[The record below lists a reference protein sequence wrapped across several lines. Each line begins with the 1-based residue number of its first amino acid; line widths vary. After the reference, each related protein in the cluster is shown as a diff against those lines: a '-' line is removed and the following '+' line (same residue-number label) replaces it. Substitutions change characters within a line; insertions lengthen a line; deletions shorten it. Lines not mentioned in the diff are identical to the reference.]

1 MYARSGTIIHPHIQL
16 SECWTSDSWLN
27 TLLLRPIPR
36 RRPVSMSKC
45 QSVSTFSS
53 ENLSVS
59 DGEEGN
65 TTDHSHSGTPDV
77 VSTNTDERLDDKSDD
92 LLSQGSEIPAD
103 PSDPTQLGSDGL
115 SEKEAILRQVKTQ
128 LASNDHSY
136 EVKSAA
142 SRGLG
147 KETWNCVL
155 CWWQPGIHQLIL
167 SFCETRACMMTR
179 TVTAQSWTTRA
190 V

>member
-1 MYARSGTIIHPHIQL
+1 MPWNYVEIIPWIYRL
-16 SECWTSDSWLN
+16 SPNVLP
-27 TLLLRPIPR
+27 L

-45 QSVSTFSS
+45 QSLSTFSS

-65 TTDHSHSGTPDV
+65 TSDHSHSGTPDV

-115 SEKEAILRQVKTQ
+115 SEKEAILRQVKTH
-128 LASNDHSY
+128 LTSSDHNY
-136 EVKSAA
+136 EV
-142 SRGLG
+142 G
-147 KETWNCVL
+147 KKKGRWTESDKMVV
-155 CWWQPGIHQLIL
+155 
-167 SFCETRACMMTR
+167 RY
-179 TVTAQSWTTRA
+179 TV
-190 V
+190 

>member
-1 MYARSGTIIHPHIQL
+1 ML
-16 SECWTSDSWLN
+16 VD
-27 TLLLRPIPR
+27 TLYTCSYYS
-36 RRPVSMSKC
+36 RPVSMSKC
-45 QSVSTFSS
+45 QSLSTFSS

-103 PSDPTQLGSDGL
+103 PSDATQQGSDGL

-136 EVKSAA
+136 EVDSADIIEA
-142 SRGLG
+142 R
-147 KETWNCVL
+147 E
-155 CWWQPGIHQLIL
+155 
-167 SFCETRACMMTR
+167 E
-179 TVTAQSWTTRA
+179 
-190 V
+190 

>member
-1 MYARSGTIIHPHIQL
+1 
-16 SECWTSDSWLN
+16 
-27 TLLLRPIPR
+27 
-36 RRPVSMSKC
+36 MSKC
-45 QSVSTFSS
+45 QSLSTFSS

-103 PSDPTQLGSDGL
+103 PSDATQQGSDGL
-115 SEKEAILRQVKTQ
+115 SEKEAVLRQVKTQ

-136 EVKSAA
+136 EVDNADITEAREEWSA
-142 SRGLG
+142 RKL
-147 KETWNCVL
+147 L
-155 CWWQPGIHQLIL
+155 L
-167 SFCETRACMMTR
+167 
-179 TVTAQSWTTRA
+179 
-190 V
+190 

>member
-1 MYARSGTIIHPHIQL
+1 
-16 SECWTSDSWLN
+16 
-27 TLLLRPIPR
+27 
-36 RRPVSMSKC
+36 MSKC
-45 QSVSTFSS
+45 QSLSTFSS

-128 LASNDHSY
+128 LASNDHNY
-136 EVKSAA
+136 EVGCGVWIKKENLIYIGWYY
-142 SRGLG
+142 RG
-147 KETWNCVL
+147 
-155 CWWQPGIHQLIL
+155 QRGIDSGQNLL
-167 SFCETRACMMTR
+167 L
-179 TVTAQSWTTRA
+179 
-190 V
+190 

>member
-1 MYARSGTIIHPHIQL
+1 
-16 SECWTSDSWLN
+16 
-27 TLLLRPIPR
+27 
-36 RRPVSMSKC
+36 MSKC

-128 LASNDHSY
+128 LASNEHSY

-142 SRGLG
+142 SKR
-147 KETWNCVL
+147 ETRKCDTLMTSWYISPN
-155 CWWQPGIHQLIL
+155 L
-167 SFCETRACMMTR
+167 SFCDSRACTMTR
-179 TVTAQSWTTRA
+179 TVTAQSWTIQAAWSPAKLQTTGENPTL
-190 V
+190 

>member
-1 MYARSGTIIHPHIQL
+1 
-16 SECWTSDSWLN
+16 
-27 TLLLRPIPR
+27 
-36 RRPVSMSKC
+36 MSKC

-142 SRGLG
+142 SKGALG
-147 KETWNCVL
+147 QRDWKL
-155 CWWQPGIHQLIL
+155 CLMLVTAWYSPAHL
-167 SFCETRACMMTR
+167 SFCETRACTTTR
-179 TVTAQSWTTRA
+179 TVTAPSWTTRA
-190 V
+190 A

>member
-1 MYARSGTIIHPHIQL
+1 MFRNADVSSL
-16 SECWTSDSWLN
+16 SFLA
-27 TLLLRPIPR
+27 LRR
-36 RRPVSMSKC
+36 TVSMTKC
-45 QSVSTFSS
+45 QSLSTFSS

-115 SEKEAILRQVKTQ
+115 SEKEAALRHVKTQ
-128 LASNDHSY
+128 LSTNEQNY
-136 EVKSAA
+136 EVGKWSER
-142 SRGLG
+142 RG
-147 KETWNCVL
+147 E
-155 CWWQPGIHQLIL
+155 
-167 SFCETRACMMTR
+167 ACQ
-179 TVTAQSWTTRA
+179 TVATTPH
-190 V
+190 

>member
-1 MYARSGTIIHPHIQL
+1 MGLPQCLFYELIQL
-16 SECWTSDSWLN
+16 FINRCVFLISMFSSIVF
-27 TLLLRPIPR
+27 PH
-36 RRPVSMSKC
+36 RRPVSITKC
-45 QSVSTFSS
+45 QSLSNFSL

-115 SEKEAILRQVKTQ
+115 SEKEAALRQVKTQ
-128 LASNDHSY
+128 LASSEHNY
-136 EVKSAA
+136 EA
-142 SRGLG
+142 STKKTEVCVNG
-147 KETWNCVL
+147 KL
-155 CWWQPGIHQLIL
+155 L
-167 SFCETRACMMTR
+167 
-179 TVTAQSWTTRA
+179 
-190 V
+190 

>member
-1 MYARSGTIIHPHIQL
+1 
-16 SECWTSDSWLN
+16 
-27 TLLLRPIPR
+27 
-36 RRPVSMSKC
+36 MSKC
-45 QSVSTFSS
+45 QSLSTFSS

-128 LASNDHSY
+128 LASNDHNY
-136 EVKSAA
+136 EVGSKHNRLQIIRVRQIGQINIKASVAVLNQTIPVFPPNQGLYDDSDCDSAELDHSGSA
-142 SRGLG
+142 EPS
-147 KETWNCVL
+147 
-155 CWWQPGIHQLIL
+155 QPP
-167 SFCETRACMMTR
+167 TN
-179 TVTAQSWTTRA
+179 W
-190 V
+190 

>member
-1 MYARSGTIIHPHIQL
+1 MYRLSAIILPL
-16 SECWTSDSWLN
+16 
-27 TLLLRPIPR
+27 
-36 RRPVSMSKC
+36 RRPVSMTKC
-45 QSVSTFSS
+45 QSLSTFSS

-128 LASNDHSY
+128 LTSNDRNY
-136 EVKSAA
+136 EV
-142 SRGLG
+142 GT
-147 KETWNCVL
+147 KEWMSTK
-155 CWWQPGIHQLIL
+155 
-167 SFCETRACMMTR
+167 R
-179 TVTAQSWTTRA
+179 
-190 V
+190 

>member
-1 MYARSGTIIHPHIQL
+1 
-16 SECWTSDSWLN
+16 
-27 TLLLRPIPR
+27 
-36 RRPVSMSKC
+36 MSKC

-128 LASNDHSY
+128 LASNEHSY
-136 EVKSAA
+136 EVKSVHDADDILEYFTSPL
-142 SRGLG
+142 SR
-147 KETWNCVL
+147 
-155 CWWQPGIHQLIL
+155 
-167 SFCETRACMMTR
+167 CESRACTTTR
-179 TVTAQSWTTRA
+179 TVTAQSWTIQAAWSPAKLRTTGDLPQTQPSSGTRKDSPTH
-190 V
+190 

>member
-1 MYARSGTIIHPHIQL
+1 ML
-16 SECWTSDSWLN
+16 L
-27 TLLLRPIPR
+27 LLLRPIPC

-142 SRGLG
+142 SRGPGQRDL
-147 KETWNCVL
+147 KL
-155 CWWQPGIHQLIL
+155 CLMLMTAWYSPANL

>member
-1 MYARSGTIIHPHIQL
+1 MT
-16 SECWTSDSWLN
+16 
-27 TLLLRPIPR
+27 
-36 RRPVSMSKC
+36 KC

-115 SEKEAILRQVKTQ
+115 SEKEAILRQVKTH
-128 LASNDHSY
+128 LASNDHNY
-136 EVKSAA
+136 EVGYGGTQIKLRDRQLLDLMSHVFLSNQGLYDDSDCDSAELDHSGSA
-142 SRGLG
+142 EPS
-147 KETWNCVL
+147 
-155 CWWQPGIHQLIL
+155 QPPGN
-167 SFCETRACMMTR
+167 
-179 TVTAQSWTTRA
+179 W
-190 V
+190 